1 MAPGDVCHGPRCSL
15 AGPGPAA
22 LEYRSC
28 HWPGGS
34 AGSPQCVR
42 PMGCWFFPVP
52 RPPYVCAAS
61 WACRLLFTGV
71 PARCVVL
78 RVRRPGPPGSCSPVC
93 PLGVVCC
100 VCGVLGLPA
109 PVHRCARSVC
119 CVACAAS
126 WASRLLFT
134 GAPARCV
141 VWRVRRPGPPGSCS
155 PLCPLGVL
163 CCMCGVLGLPAP
175 VHRCARSVCCV
186 ACAASWASRLLFT
199 GAPARCVVLR
209 VRCPGPP
216 GSCSP
221 VCPLGVLCCVC
232 GVLGLPAPVHRCT
245 RSVCCAACA
254 ASWASRLLST
264 GVPARCVVLRVR
276 RPGPPGSCS
285 PVCPLGV
292 LCCVC
297 GVLGLPAP
305 VHRCACSVCC
315 VACAASWASRLLFT
329 GAPARCGVLCCVCGV
344 LGLPAPVHRCAR
356 SVCCVACAASWAS
369 RLLFTGVP
377 ARCVVLRV
385 RRPGPPGS
393 CSPVRPLG
401 VVCCAACAASWASRL
416 LFTGVPA
423 RCVVLRVRRPGPP
436 GSCPPVCPLAV
447 LCCVCGVLGLPAP
460 VHRCAR
466 SVCCVACAVS
476 WASRLLFTGV
486 PARCV
491 VLRVRRPGPPGSC
504 SPMCLLGVLCCVC
517 GVLGLPAPV
526 HRCARSVCCVACA
539 ASWASRLLFT
549 GAPARCGVLCC
560 VVRPGTPGS
569 CSPVCPLGVLCCVCG
584 VLGLPAPVH
593 RCARSVCCVA
603 CAASWASRLLFTG
616 VPARCV
622 VLRVRRPGPPGSCS
636 PVRPLGVLCCVCGVL
651 GLPAPVHRCARS
663 VCCVACAASWASR
676 LLFTAVPARCV
687 VLRVRGPG
695 PPSSCPPVCPLAV
708 LCCVCG
714 VLGLPAP
721 VHRCARSVCCVACAA
736 SWASR
741 LLFTGVPARCVVLRV
756 RRPGP
761 PGSCS
766 PVRPLGVV
774 CCVACAASW
783 ASRLLFTGAPARCV
797 VLRVRRPGPPGS
809 CSPMCLLGVLC
820 CVCGVLGLPAPVH
833 RCARSVWCVVLRVRR
848 PGPPG
853 SCSPVCPLG
862 VLCCVCGVLGLP
874 APVHRCAR
882 SPCCVACAASW
893 ASRLLF
899 TGVPVRCV
907 VLRVRCLG
915 PPGSCSPVCPLG
927 VLCCVCGVLGL
938 PAPVHRCA
946 CSVCCVACAASWAS
960 RLLFTGAP
968 ARCVVLRVR
977 RPGPPGSCSPVRP
990 LGVVCCV
997 AWCVL
1002 GLPAPVHR
1010 CARSVCCVACA
1021 ASWASRLLFTG
1032 VPARCVVLRVRCPG
1046 PPGSC
1051 SPVRPLGVVCC
1062 VACAASWASRLLF
1075 TGVPARCVVLRV
1087 RRPGPPGSCS
1097 PACPLGVLC
1106 CVCGVLG
1113 LPAPVHRCARSVC
1126 CVAVWGAAAGRS
1138 LVHPDGGYRS
1148 RQGLGTLRA
1157 HTRPSGRRLFVAG
1170 RGWVP
1175 SGRALGHPDGGCSL
1189 PAGVGY
1195 PPGAHSSIRTAAGV
1209 RVLALCGR
1217 VGRAGLPGA
1226 LWCASPFPLDALSFC
1241 FAWPPP
1247 GWGCPPLSC
1256 CPCRSSLPWRR
1267 ALVVFLGLP
1276 LPASSCARASFVSP
1290 AWPLAA
1296 FWWFLPP
1303 PPPYLCLGVFVAPA
1317 WCLGVVFF
1325 FLFFF
1330 LPLPQ
1335 LCAPVVSGFLWFPAP
1350 GALGLGAV
1358 RCLLCWPS
1366 ASRLSVRLSLFRA
1379 FRLAGACSPSV
1390 AAPPPPFCL
1399 AVFVAAA
1406 RCCVP
1411 CAPLWC
1417 ASFAAMLCRVVL
1429 VGCCCLLR
1437 RALWRCPLP
1446 WGPVLCG
1453 AAFCGVPPCCVCVVV
1468 ARGCVLLL
1476 AALLCAVCVPGCCA
1490 VRCLSSP
1497 LCAVS
1502 CFAVLVRSRCAVRVV
1517 LAVVGA
1523 WCCGVPWCGAGSGG
1537 PWLSAGGVF
1546 RCPCLLAWSV
1556 SLWLV
1561 WFAVVPCFSVS
1572 CSLVLCCRV
1581 VLCCCALL
1589 SCCGAVGACFAL
1601 LWAVVLC
1608 CVVLLVG
1615 CAVFCPVVVAA
1626 CCGALFLVLCVPCL
1640 LRSVR
1645 CGALLCWLWCLA
1657 SLCRVLWRCAVVWCC
1672 AVVLCCRFAV
1682 LFVFAAARR
1691 AAPVSCA
1698 LLLVPRA
1705 VACPC
1710 ALWCLLG
1717 RSAVWWCCS
1726 GVSWCLAVLCVVL
1739 WCPASCAVSCG
1750 AVLPCGAVLV
1760 CLLRGCG
1767 CTYLKNRRKIS

>member
-1 MAPGDVCHGPRCSL
+1 MQPGRARTSSLGVPLLPLARWVGWVAPVCPTHGVLVLSCP
-15 AGPGPAA
+15 PAA
-22 LEYRSC
+22 LRVCGVLGLPAPVHRCACSMC
-28 HWPGGS
+28 
-34 AGSPQCVR
+34 CVA
-42 PMGCWFFPVP
+42 CV
-52 RPPYVCAAS
+52 AS
-61 WACRLLFTGV
+61 WASRLLFTGV

-78 RVRRPGPPGSCSPVC
+78 RVRRPGPPGSCSPVR
-93 PLGVVCC
+93 PLGVLCG

-134 GAPARCV
+134 VVPARCV
-141 VWRVRRPGPPGSCS
+141 VLRVRRPGPPGSCS
-155 PLCPLGVL
+155 PVRPLGVL
-163 CCMCGVLGLPAP
+163 CCVCGVLGLPAP

-232 GVLGLPAPVHRCT
+232 GVLGLPAPVHRC
-245 RSVCCAACA
+245 
-254 ASWASRLLST
+254 
-264 GVPARCVVLRVR
+264 
-276 RPGPPGSCS
+276 
-285 PVCPLGV
+285 
-292 LCCVC
+292 
-297 GVLGLPAP
+297 
-305 VHRCACSVCC
+305 
-315 VACAASWASRLLFT
+315 
-329 GAPARCGVLCCVCGV
+329 
-344 LGLPAPVHRCAR
+344 AR

-377 ARCVVLRV
+377 ARRVVLRV
-385 RRPGPPGS
+385 RRPGP
-393 CSPVRPLG
+393 
-401 VVCCAACAASWASRL
+401 
-416 LFTGVPA
+416 
-423 RCVVLRVRRPGPP
+423 
-436 GSCPPVCPLAV
+436 
-447 LCCVCGVLGLPAP
+447 
-460 VHRCAR
+460 
-466 SVCCVACAVS
+466 
-476 WASRLLFTGV
+476 
-486 PARCV
+486 
-491 VLRVRRPGPPGSC
+491 
-504 SPMCLLGVLCCVC
+504 
-517 GVLGLPAPV
+517 
-526 HRCARSVCCVACA
+526 
-539 ASWASRLLFT
+539 
-549 GAPARCGVLCC
+549 
-560 VVRPGTPGS
+560 PGS

-636 PVRPLGVLCCVCGVL
+636 PMCPLG
-651 GLPAPVHRCARS
+651 
-663 VCCVACAASWASR
+663 
-676 LLFTAVPARCV
+676 
-687 VLRVRGPG
+687 
-695 PPSSCPPVCPLAV
+695 V

-766 PVRPLGVV
+766 PVCP
-774 CCVACAASW
+774 
-783 ASRLLFTGAPARCV
+783 
-797 VLRVRRPGPPGS
+797 
-809 CSPMCLLGVLC
+809 LGVLC
-820 CVCGVLGLPAPVH
+820 CVCGVLGPPAPVH

-853 SCSPVCPLG
+853 SCSPV
-862 VLCCVCGVLGLP
+862 
-874 APVHRCAR
+874 
-882 SPCCVACAASW
+882 
-893 ASRLLF
+893 
-899 TGVPVRCV
+899 
-907 VLRVRCLG
+907 
-915 PPGSCSPVCPLG
+915 
-927 VLCCVCGVLGL
+927 
-938 PAPVHRCA
+938 
-946 CSVCCVACAASWAS
+946 
-960 RLLFTGAP
+960 
-968 ARCVVLRVR
+968 
-977 RPGPPGSCSPVRP
+977 
-990 LGVVCCV
+990 
-997 AWCVL
+997 
-1002 GLPAPVHR
+1002 
-1010 CARSVCCVACA
+1010 
-1021 ASWASRLLFTG
+1021 
-1032 VPARCVVLRVRCPG
+1032 
-1046 PPGSC
+1046 
-1051 SPVRPLGVVCC
+1051 
-1062 VACAASWASRLLF
+1062 
-1075 TGVPARCVVLRV
+1075 
-1087 RRPGPPGSCS
+1087 
-1097 PACPLGVLC
+1097 CPLGVLC

-1175 SGRALGHPDGGCSL
+1175 SGRALVHPDGGCSL

-1226 LWCASPFPLDALSFC
+1226 LWCASPFPLAALSFC

-1296 FWWFLPP
+1296 LWWFLPP
-1303 PPPYLCLGVFVAPA
+1303 TPPFLCLGVFVAPA
-1317 WCLGVVFF
+1317 WCLGVVF
-1325 FLFFF
+1325 LFSFF
-1330 LPLPQ
+1330 LPLPL

-1411 CAPLWC
+1411 CAALCC
-1417 ASFAAMLCRVVL
+1417 ASLAAVLCRVVL

-1490 VRCLSSP
+1490 VRSLSSP
-1497 LCAVS
+1497 LCAVL

-1546 RCPCLLAWSV
+1546 RCPCLAAWSV

-1561 WFAVVPCFSVS
+1561 WFAVVPCFPVS
-1572 CSLVLCCRV
+1572 CSVVLCCRV

-1589 SCCGAVGACFAL
+1589 SCCGAAGACFAL

-1657 SLCRVLWRCAVVWCC
+1657 
-1672 AVVLCCRFAV
+1672 
-1682 LFVFAAARR
+1682 
-1691 AAPVSCA
+1691 
-1698 LLLVPRA
+1698 
-1705 VACPC
+1705 
-1710 ALWCLLG
+1710 
-1717 RSAVWWCCS
+1717 
-1726 GVSWCLAVLCVVL
+1726 
-1739 WCPASCAVSCG
+1739 
-1750 AVLPCGAVLV
+1750 
-1760 CLLRGCG
+1760 
-1767 CTYLKNRRKIS
+1767 